1 MSNIKTKALEYL
13 EAGLSVIP
21 TEGKT
26 PAITTW
32 DDLKV
37 KTLTLSELETLFNKG
52 TIRPEIEI
60 EVKKKDGTT
69 FISKGIKIYKEPT
82 GLGII
87 CGAVNG
93 NLEVIDVDVKHD
105 TTGSLWEDLRG
116 LIEDNLPD
124 IYKALVIAQTKNK
137 GYHIYYRCSAITG
150 SIDLAKNPL
159 KEVLIETRGEGSYII
174 APPSPGYKYI
184 QGEPTNIPTI
194 TIEEREILF
203 SISKSFN
210 QLPEPTVIKA
220 PTVNYNSSLST
231 LSPWIDYNQRG
242 DVLGL
247 LESHGWRIVNQRGEN
262 IKLLRPGNTDSKTS
276 GGFHI
281 TKRVL
286 NIFSSSTI
294 FEPGKGYNPSSVF
307 ALLECNGDNKEATKK
322 LLSLGYGEY
331 FKNIPAPVKTE
342 KIKVSSVNPVT
353 GVSKVITNP
362 GEALTYDKVIT
373 DRGVEITISS
383 SGDATEEIIK
393 ALELID
399 EAKLRVYVKEGELP
413 EVRGYTYRLYSI
425 LKKYQGKDNYRDIDN
440 LLDEIVITGNK
451 LQPIDSDI
459 FIADFQIAIGSKL
472 GVTSETIKATIER
485 LSVTRDKQ
493 QKKEAFNKMLLD
505 VNKLEESGEVDTAI
519 ELIESSIKEVKL
531 QDKKTEFSKLLLPTS
546 EKQIREAEESL
557 PGSLDTGYTISG
569 AEFLLPGGAIS
580 VIAAPTNH
588 GKTAFLNNLVLNVAD
603 RHKDKEFIFFTYEE
617 KDSSIIQY
625 LLNTYVNIDLNSSKK
640 SNRRLLKEYF
650 KTGLNPFIGKEQLNI
665 LEERKA
671 DFFKTYIEP
680 GRIIVKYI
688 DYNSEDL
695 IQAIAYLYKENKNLG
710 GVFID
715 YFQLINAPGKV
726 KRDERINTRQEEL
739 KYICIKL
746 KDIAVKTGLPLCL
759 AAQFNREVTDLTKLH
774 PTNIGEAGDIE
785 RIVNTLIGLWNVEKK
800 TDSSGGKEPKEIDRK
815 LGGATTGMYAE
826 ILKSRDLPTGSYEI
840 FDFIGNT
847 GKISNKKADNN
858 YFK

>member
-1 MSNIKTKALEYL
+1 MSDIKTKSLEYL

-21 TEGKT
+21 TKEDKL
-26 PAITTW
+26 PAIAWKKYQT
-32 DDLKV
+32 
-37 KTLTLSELETLFNKG
+37 ETIKIEEIDRLFNS
-52 TIRPEIEI
+52 P
-60 EVKKKDGTT
+60 
-69 FISKGIKIYKEPT
+69 GIA
-82 GLGII
+82 II
-87 CGAVNG
+87 CGAVSG

-105 TTGSLWEDLRG
+105 NTGSLWEDLRG

-124 IYKALVIAQTKNK
+124 IYTSLVIAQTKSG
-137 GYHIYYRCSAITG
+137 GYHIYFRCSEIAG
-150 SIDLAKNPL
+150 NLKLANRYTTPEEKEKTYK
-159 KEVLIETRGEGSYII
+159 KEVESGADEEKAKKTANNDKVRVLVETRGEGGYII

-184 QGEPTNIPTI
+184 LGEPTNIPTI
-194 TIEEREILF
+194 TPEDREILF
-203 SISKSFN
+203 YISKSFN

-262 IKLLRPGNTDSKTS
+262 INLLRPGNTDCKTS

-383 SGDATEEIIK
+383 SGDATKEIIK

-413 EVRGYTYRLYSI
+413 EVRGYTYRLNSI
-425 LKKYQGKDNYRDIDN
+425 LEKYKFLYSPRDIDS

-493 QKKEAFNKMLLD
+493 QKKEAFNKMLSD

-546 EKQIREAEESL
+546 EKQIREAVESL
-557 PGSLDTGYTISG
+557 PGSLDTGYTING
-569 AEFLLPGGAIS
+569 EEFLLPGGAIS

-617 KDSSIIQY
+617 KDSTIIQY
-625 LLNTYVNIDLNSSKK
+625 LLNTYVNIDLNNSKK

-650 KTGLNPFIGKEQLNI
+650 KTGSTEFIGKEQLSI
-665 LEERKA
+665 LEEKKA
-671 DFFKTYIEP
+671 EFFKTYIET
-680 GRIIVKYI
+680 GRFIVKYI
-688 DYNSEDL
+688 DYNSQEL
-695 IQAIAYLYKENKNLG
+695 IEAIAYLHKENKNLG

-726 KRDERINTRQEEL
+726 KRAERLNTRQEEL

-746 KDIAVKTGLPLCL
+746 NNIAVKTGLPLCL
-759 AAQFNREVTDLTKLH
+759 AAQFNREVTDLTKLL
-774 PTNIGEAGDIE
+774 PTNLGEAGDIE

-800 TDSSGGKEPKEIDRK
+800 TDSSGLTKAMNNEIERRLGK
-815 LGGATTGMYAE
+815 ATTGMYAE

-847 GKISNKKADNN
+847 GKISNYK
-858 YFK
+858 

>member
-26 PAITTW
+26 PAINTW
-32 DDLKV
+32 EELKE

-52 TIRPEIEI
+52 TIRPEIET

-105 TTGSLWEDLRG
+105 TTGSLWDELRG

-124 IYKALVIAQTKNK
+124 VYKALVIAQTKNK

-150 SIDLAKNPL
+150 SIDLAKNTL

-184 QGEPTNIPTI
+184 QGEPNNIPTI
-194 TIEEREILF
+194 TTEEREILF

-210 QLPEPTVIKA
+210 QLPEPTAIKA
-220 PTVNYNSSLST
+220 PTANYNSSLST
-231 LSPWIDYNQRG
+231 LSPFEDYNQRG

-262 IKLLRPGNTDSKTS
+262 INLLRPGNTDSKTS

-281 TKRVL
+281 TKKVL
-286 NIFSSSTI
+286 NIFSSSTL

-307 ALLECNGDNKEATKK
+307 THLECSGDTKEAYKK
-322 LLSLGYGEY
+322 LLSLGYGEA

-440 LLDEIVITGNK
+440 LLDEIVITGTK
-451 LQPIDSDI
+451 LQPIDRDI
-459 FIADFQIAIGSKL
+459 FIEDFQIAIGSKL
-472 GVTSETIKATIER
+472 GVTSETIKATIDR

-505 VNKLEESGEVDTAI
+505 VNKLEESGEIDTAI
-519 ELIESSIKEVKL
+519 KLIESSIKEVKL
-531 QDKKTEFSKLLLPTS
+531 QDKKTEFSNLLLPTS
-546 EKQIREAEESL
+546 EKQIKEEEESL

-569 AEFLLPGGAIS
+569 DEFLLPGGAIS
-580 VIAAPTNH
+580 VIAACTGH
-588 GKTAFLNNLVLNVAD
+588 GKTIFSINTALNVAQ
-603 RHKDKEFIFFTYEE
+603 RYPDKKFIFFTYEE
-617 KDSSIIQY
+617 RDTAIIQY
-625 LLNTYVNIDLNSSKK
+625 FLNTYIDEELNISTYPK
-640 SNRRLLKEYF
+640 SNRRLIKDYFRTGSTQYIAKEKIDIF
-650 KTGLNPFIGKEQLNI
+650 
-665 LEERKA
+665 ERKKA
-671 DFFKTYIEP
+671 EFFKTYIET

-688 DYNSEDL
+688 DLNYQDL
-695 IQAIAYLYKENKNLG
+695 DLAIRYLYKTEPNIG

-715 YFQLINAPGKV
+715 YFQLLNLPGKV
-726 KRDERINTRQEEL
+726 KRDERINSRQEEL
-739 KYICIKL
+739 KIICQSL
-746 KDIAVKTGLPLCL
+746 KSVAKDTGLPLCL
-759 AAQFNREVTDLTKLH
+759 GAQFNRDVTDLTKLH
-774 PTNIGEAGDIE
+774 PTKIREAADIE
-785 RIVNTLIGLWNVEKK
+785 QIVNTLVGLWDVSKSIVQKDTNATEN
-800 TDSSGGKEPKEIDRK
+800 KEITKRTGD
-815 LGGATTGMYAE
+815 ATTGMYIE
-826 ILKSRDLPTGSYEI
+826 LLKSRELQTGIYELL
-840 FDFIGNT
+840 DYNGKT
-847 GKISNKKADNN
+847 GKISNHK
-858 YFK
+858 

>member
-21 TEGKT
+21 TTADKI
-26 PAITTW
+26 PAINSWKKYQTETI
-32 DDLKV
+32 
-37 KTLTLSELETLFNKG
+37 KTEEIDSLFNS
-52 TIRPEIEI
+52 P
-60 EVKKKDGTT
+60 
-69 FISKGIKIYKEPT
+69 

-87 CGAVNG
+87 CGAVSG
-93 NLEVIDVDVKHD
+93 NLEVIDVDIKYD

-124 IYKALVIAQTKNK
+124 IYNSLVIAQTKSG
-137 GYHIYYRCSAITG
+137 GYHIYYRCSEIAG
-150 SIDLAKNPL
+150 NLKLANRYTTPEE
-159 KEVLIETRGEGSYII
+159 KEKTYKKEIESGADEEKAKKTANNDKVRVLVETRGEGGYII

-194 TIEEREILF
+194 TTEEREILF
-203 SISKSFN
+203 FISKSFD
-210 QLPEPTVIKA
+210 QLPEPIAIKA
-220 PTVNYNSSLST
+220 PTANYNSSLST

-262 IKLLRPGNTDSKTS
+262 INLLRPGNTDSKTS

-307 ALLECNGDNKEATKK
+307 ALLECNGDTKEATKK

-342 KIKVSSVNPVT
+342 KIKVSSVNLVT
-353 GVSKVITNP
+353 GVSKVISNP

-373 DRGVEITISS
+373 DRGAEITISS
-383 SGDATEEIIK
+383 PGEATEEILK

-399 EAKLRVYVKEGELP
+399 EAKIRVYVKEGELP

-493 QKKEAFNKMLLD
+493 QKKEAFNKMLSD
-505 VNKLEESGEVDTAI
+505 VNNLEESGEVDTAI
-519 ELIESSIKEVKL
+519 ELIESSIKAVKL

-557 PGSLDTGYTISG
+557 PGSLDTGYTING
-569 AEFLLPGGAIS
+569 EEFLLPGGAIS

-588 GKTAFLNNLVLNVAD
+588 GKTAFLNNLVLNVAE
-603 RHKDKEFIFFTYEE
+603 RYKDKEFIFFTYEE

-640 SNRRLLKEYF
+640 SNRRLLKDYF
-650 KTGLNPFIGKEQLNI
+650 KTGLNPFIGKEQLSI
-665 LEERKA
+665 LEEKKA
-671 DFFKTYIEP
+671 EFFKTYIET
-680 GRIIVKYI
+680 GRFIVKYI
-688 DYNSEDL
+688 DYNSQDL
-695 IQAIAYLYKENKNLG
+695 IEAITYLHKENKNLG

-726 KRDERINTRQEEL
+726 KKDERINTRQEEL

-759 AAQFNREVTDLTKLH
+759 AAQFNREVTDLTKLL

-800 TDSSGGKEPKEIDRK
+800 TDSSGLTKPIKDEIERRLSK
-815 LGGATTGMYAE
+815 ATTGMYVE

-840 FDFIGNT
+840 LNYNGNT
-847 GKISNKKADNN
+847 GKISNHK
-858 YFK
+858 